1 MLCQLIITTQLEE
14 STVRK
19 VISMIHLSL
28 DGLTAGPNDELDW
41 ISYDRELEQY
51 AHSMHA
57 ITDAVIWGRRTY
69 EGMASYWLTVP
80 GNPESTPDE
89 LEHARF
95 LEDSTKIVVSRTLD
109 RVAWGD
115 AQNTVL
121 IKDNIADEIN
131 KIKQQ
136 PGKDIWFLG
145 STTLAQTFMQLDLID
160 EYRININPT
169 VLGQGKP
176 LFAGVTRAFPLKL
189 LESRPLASGVIV
201 LRYEPVRTA
210 AGA

>member
-1 MLCQLIITTQLEE
+1 M
-14 STVRK
+14 RK

-28 DGLTAGPNDELDW
+28 DGYAAGPNDELDW

-69 EGMASYWLTVP
+69 EGMASYWLTIP
-80 GNPESTPDE
+80 GNPESTPAE
-89 LEHARF
+89 REHARF

-145 STTLAQTFMQLDLID
+145 SVALAQTFMQLDLID

-189 LESRPLASGVIV
+189 LESNTLKSGVV
-201 LRYEPVRTA
+201 ALRYEPVRA
-210 AGA
+210 